1 MLQIYLSGSER
12 ADSTGAVGDRLKEGA
27 NINKSLSALG
37 NVISVCSNI
46 YINWNLLLILLFGI
60 YHRFKQFFSY
70 IRTTRPNGDG
80 KPWQPYWNNQ
90 WNPQLWVGVCKPLIL
105 FVDIRVWIHCSG
117 VRACGQKWMRYATCP
132 PLHAPLNHWHNLCN
146 CWFSCFPTHNV
157 ITFFL

>member
-1 MLQIYLSGSER
+1 
-12 ADSTGAVGDRLKEGA
+12 
-27 NINKSLSALG
+27 
-37 NVISVCSNI
+37 
-46 YINWNLLLILLFGI
+46 LILLFGI